1 MAHLSPRH
9 LDANHFRSRHLDP
22 SQAPASGVGAGHF
35 AARHFQANF
44 YHSRHWDAETAA
56 EEESV
61 SGGWLSPEQAR
72 AVLRKIHRRRSEKA
86 KRAEELQAAI
96 EEARQAELDGASP
109 EQAVAPVLEIVE
121 RDTGVLFLPI
131 LASLEDA
138 LSQLGMIDQQIAAL
152 NQRRIDDAAAVLL
165 LMDI

>member
-22 SQAPASGVGAGHF
+22 SQPIGSGAGHF

-56 EEESV
+56 EETESV

-72 AVLRKIHRRRSEKA
+72 AVLRKIHRKRAEKA
-86 KRAEELQAAI
+86 KRVEELTNAI
-96 EEARQAELDGASP
+96 NEAKQAELNGASP
-109 EQAVAPVLEIVE
+109 SEAISPVLEIVE
-121 RDTGVLFLPI
+121 RDTGLLMLPM

-152 NQRRIDDAAAVLL
+152 NQRRMDDAAAVLL